1 VRWLAKKIF
10 TRQFDRGKGAILKT
24 SSPRGSLLRLVL
36 QSRVSRTRV
45 IRKTIA
51 LTLGLVLWLSGCRKT
66 PEPTPEPKPQEK
78 SEIQSFVSPT
88 AEQAYRLQDD
98 C

>member
-1 VRWLAKKIF
+1 MKK
-10 TRQFDRGKGAILKT
+10 K
-24 SSPRGSLLRLVL
+24 
-36 QSRVSRTRV
+36 
-45 IRKTIA
+45 IA
-51 LTLGLVLWLSGCRKT
+51 LTLGLVLWLSGRRKT

-78 SEIQSFVSPT
+78 AEIQRFVSTT